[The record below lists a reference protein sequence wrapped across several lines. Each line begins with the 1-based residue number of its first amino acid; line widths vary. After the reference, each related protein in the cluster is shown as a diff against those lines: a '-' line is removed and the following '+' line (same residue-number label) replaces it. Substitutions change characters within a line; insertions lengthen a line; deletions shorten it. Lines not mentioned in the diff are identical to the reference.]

1 VCISV
6 TPHHTVSKRIVELHR
21 GKLSVSSDGEDHGSI
36 FTLMLPLLPASVTSS
51 EYSDIGSIRLEQPD
65 NASFLDLDCADE
77 KSENDV
83 PPSNISSQINVYGEL
98 VPTSENRGSDDL
110 HATLCSSSAPREL
123 RRSVI
128 TSLNSHSS
136 RNNIQPMPS
145 VSTLHIPDA
154 PVNPRS
160 FTALAVD
167 DSGICRRMMAL
178 YLQERFQTVLTAK
191 DGVEAV
197 SVVTSC
203 MDRREVIDVILM
215 DFSMPHM
222 DGPTA
227 TRHIRALG
235 YNGLVLGV
243 TGNTL
248 PADIDMFIQNGADQ
262 VFGKPLDVKALDE
275 FIHSEVMV

>member
-1 VCISV
+1 
-6 TPHHTVSKRIVELHR
+6 
-21 GKLSVSSDGEDHGSI
+21 
-36 FTLMLPLLPASVTSS
+36 
-51 EYSDIGSIRLEQPD
+51 
-65 NASFLDLDCADE
+65 
-77 KSENDV
+77 
-83 PPSNISSQINVYGEL
+83 
-98 VPTSENRGSDDL
+98 
-110 HATLCSSSAPREL
+110 
-123 RRSVI
+123 
-128 TSLNSHSS
+128 
-136 RNNIQPMPS
+136 MPS
-145 VSTLHIPDA
+145 VCTSHVPDT
-154 PVNPRS
+154 PLNHRS

-167 DSGICRRMMAL
+167 DSEICRRMMAL
-178 YLQERFQTVLTAK
+178 YLQKRFQTVLTAEN
-191 DGVEAV
+191 GVEAV
-197 SVVTSC
+197 SC

-275 FIHSEVMV
+275 LIHSEVMV